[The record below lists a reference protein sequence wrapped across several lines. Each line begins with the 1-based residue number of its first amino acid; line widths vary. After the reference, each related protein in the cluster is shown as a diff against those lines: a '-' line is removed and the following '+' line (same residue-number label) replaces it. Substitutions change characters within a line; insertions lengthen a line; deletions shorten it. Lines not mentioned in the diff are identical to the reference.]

1 MLAPEE
7 VYAPAS
13 SDLRARSEMTPA
25 EKRAMRNKQKK
36 ANKKARDAIEKSV
49 QNFGRPKGVG
59 DVKRQ
64 KEAALKTLVKSGK
77 GVTVVG
83 KESKELAEGKRG
95 RGKT

>member
-13 SDLRARSEMTPA
+13 NSVRARSELTPG

-36 ANKKARDAIEKSV
+36 VNKKARDAIQKSV
-49 QNFGRPKGVG
+49 QTFGRPKGVG

-83 KESKELAEGKRG
+83 KKNKELAEGRRG